1 MQLIRVHGPLKI
13 KGMSTPPAFPGSLQL
28 LLGQVSRSFGLSL
41 RLLPASVRPVISLAY
56 LLARTSDT
64 LADASFVPAAQ
75 RQLALQAWLAAVDL
89 PLEGGSEDRLP
100 TLQALFQVYRQ
111 ADLPTAEWALLQTG
125 PECLK
130 LLNNMSD
137 QDQDTIRR
145 VMGPIGQGQLLDLQR
160 SLQPL
165 ALLSTEEDLNT
176 YTWQV
181 AGCVGR
187 FWTECLQNHLPG
199 ALQLPQAEMRALG
212 EHYGCGLQRL
222 NILLDAAQDLRDG
235 RCYFPEQSLHSL
247 GLTAQELQQASLQG
261 DVRVLHQ
268 LMPLQTQ
275 GFDQVENALRE
286 GLRYSCALDNWRL
299 RLASAL
305 PALVGAAS
313 LHMLRHQPTL
323 SLMQRLKWPRTTLQ
337 KHLLLLVLQ
346 GASRKAL
353 QHHFEILLQAPANA
367 HGETMSA

>member
-1 MQLIRVHGPLKI
+1 
-13 KGMSTPPAFPGSLQL
+13 MSTPLVLPRSLQL

-75 RQLALQAWLAAVDL
+75 RQLALQAWLGAVAL
-89 PLEGGSEDRLP
+89 PLEGGCEGRAP
-100 TLQALFQVYRQ
+100 GLQAIFQTYRH
-111 ADLPTAEWALLQTG
+111 ADLPKAEWALLQRST
-125 PECLK
+125 ECLE
-130 LLNNMSD
+130 LLNKMSG

-145 VMGPIGQGQLLDLQR
+145 VMDPIGKGQLLDLQR
-160 SLQPL
+160 SLEPL
-165 ALLSTEEDLNT
+165 ALLSTEEDLRT

-187 FWTECLQNHLPG
+187 FWTECLQSHLPG
-199 ALQLPQAEMRALG
+199 AFQLATEEMRALG

-222 NILLDAAQDLRDG
+222 NILLDAAQDLRSD

-247 GLTAQELQQASLQG
+247 GLTPQQLQQASLQG
-261 DVRVLHQ
+261 NAQILRQ
-268 LMPLQTQ
+268 LMPLQTK
-275 GFDQVENALRE
+275 GFDQVENALRD
-286 GLRYSCALDNWRL
+286 GLRYSCALNHWRL

-313 LHMLRHQPTL
+313 LNMLRQQPTL
-323 SLMQRLKWPRTTLQ
+323 SLMQRLKWPRTSLQ
-337 KHLLLLVLQ
+337 KHLVLLLLQ

-353 QHHFEILLQAPANA
+353 QHHFEILLQAPVNA
-367 HGETMSA
+367 RGETMAA

>member
-1 MQLIRVHGPLKI
+1 MHPPFMGCPLKI
-13 KGMSTPPAFPGSLQL
+13 MTMSKHSALPRHLQVL
-28 LLGQVSRSFGLSL
+28 LAGVSRSFGLSI
-41 RLLPASVRPVISLAY
+41 RLLPAQVRPAISLAY
-56 LLARTSDT
+56 LLARISDT
-64 LADASFVPAAQ
+64 LADAPDVPVAT
-75 RQLALQAWLAAVDL
+75 RQQALQAWLDAVAT
-89 PLEGGSEDRLP
+89 PLETERNSHTHTWP
-100 TLQALFQVYRQ
+100 TLLAPYQHAG
-111 ADLPTAEWALLQTG
+111 LPNAELALLEQG
-125 PECLK
+125 KACLR
-130 LLNNMSD
+130 LLAQMPG

-145 VMGPIGQGQLLDLQR
+145 VMAPIGQGQLMDLQR
-160 SLQPL
+160 GLQAMAPMN
-165 ALLSTEEDLNT
+165 SEEELDN

-187 FWTECLQNHLPG
+187 FWTECLQNHLPTT
-199 ALQLPQAEMRALG
+199 LQLPAAEMHTLG
-212 EHYGCGLQRL
+212 KHYGCGLQRL
-222 NILLDAAQDLRDG
+222 NILLDAAQDLRSG
-235 RCYFPEQSLHSL
+235 RCYFPVQSLQTL
-247 GLTAQELQQASLQG
+247 ELAPQQLQQASM
-261 DVRVLHQ
+261 DNDAIVLHQ
-268 LMPLQTQ
+268 LMPLQTHW
-275 GFDQVENALRE
+275 FDQVEHALRD